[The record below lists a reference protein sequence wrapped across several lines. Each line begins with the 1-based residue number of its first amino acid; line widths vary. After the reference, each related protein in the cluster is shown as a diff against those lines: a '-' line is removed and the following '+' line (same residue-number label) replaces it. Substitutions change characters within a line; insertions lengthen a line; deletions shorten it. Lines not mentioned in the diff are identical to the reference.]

1 MIESRNGVSAL
12 SGSITV
18 QCYGRRTGVV
28 VIGSVSSEYSVG
40 TKSLDRNT
48 GLVVGDRL
56 SVVRSDTTS
65 VRLHGITKHT
75 GVLNNHYVREESRSG
90 TGDRSRSTG
99 IRENGDV
106 GPTIAVEI
114 EGTGDEFSDR
124 GLGRAVEKH
133 SDTVSEIVDVSFGVV
148 DGRGEGLIYEGRDF
162 REESISS
169 FFEKRGELYLF
180 PGGVDGIEVLA
191 MIEGID
197 GGPVDPNDVH
207 DGTSDVSLLG
217 DSDDGYIIIREWV
230 GSGFDV
236 VDGESFIDVV
246 QRGNSNTVS
255 GGFIGVTEVEEGYE
269 PEDDQDGNDDDE
281 LDQCE
286 TGE

>member
-1 MIESRNGVSAL
+1 
-12 SGSITV
+12 
-18 QCYGRRTGVV
+18 
-28 VIGSVSSEYSVG
+28 
-40 TKSLDRNT
+40 
-48 GLVVGDRL
+48 
-56 SVVRSDTTS
+56 
-65 VRLHGITKHT
+65 
-75 GVLNNHYVREESRSG
+75 
-90 TGDRSRSTG
+90 
-99 IRENGDV
+99 
-106 GPTIAVEI
+106 
-114 EGTGDEFSDR
+114 
-124 GLGRAVEKH
+124 
-133 SDTVSEIVDVSFGVV
+133 
-148 DGRGEGLIYEGRDF
+148 LIYEGRDF